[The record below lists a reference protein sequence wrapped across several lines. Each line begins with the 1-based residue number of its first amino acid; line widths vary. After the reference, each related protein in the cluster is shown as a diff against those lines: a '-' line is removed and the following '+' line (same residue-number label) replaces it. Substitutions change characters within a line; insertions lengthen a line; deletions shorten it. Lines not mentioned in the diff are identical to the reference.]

1 MDKLT
6 TLANTIKDNDETQQI
21 LAEKIGVNRNQIR
34 RWINGESEMGIY
46 KLKAICEYYNVS
58 ADYILGL
65 DNDLNWPRGGKESR
79 PDSTKYTFLY
89 KINHFG
95 DHNRNA
101 PQKYGYSPLLR
112 GFLVPRRGTYRNS
125 L

>member
-6 TLANTIKDNDETQQI
+6 TLSNTIKDHDETQQI
-21 LAEKIGVNRNQIR
+21 LADKIGVNRNQVR

-65 DNDLNWPRGGKESR
+65 APDMDWPRGKEQSKHIR
-79 PDSTKYTFLY
+79 NCTKYTFLY
-89 KINHFG
+89 INKKNPFG
-95 DHNRNA
+95 SKCRAFRPGRIFIVIGEVRANNQLH
-101 PQKYGYSPLLR
+101 GC
-112 GFLVPRRGTYRNS
+112 
-125 L
+125 